1 MMMKRT
7 MNQLTSTPIRIPKTR
22 ASCMDPPPNTTLD
35 GGRPH
40 QPRALCGLFVSR
52 DQMAGLLEA
61 VSYALPLTYAFDALD
76 RVASGSDF
84 GGRGPLGAGTLRRP
98 TP

>member
-40 QPRALCGLFVSR
+40 QPRALIGNAVLGMSLGLFVSAFASTEF
-52 DQMAGLLEA
+52 QA
-61 VSYALPLTYAFDALD
+61 VQFMPAFALPL
-76 RVASGSDF
+76 S
-84 GGRGPLGAGTLRRP
+84 P
-98 TP
+98 